1 MLSCWANNPPL
12 FFLLFLRRLRLLYS
26 FFLYV
31 RVYHL
36 LTSWPRPIAHCAMA
50 ARQPGGQQ
58 TPGATRL
65 KAKNTNVPLIFPARS
80 ERFVLAFGFL
90 AGARGKGGGLST
102 SSSSPLLRCHV
113 GKRGHVTGPL
123 PLASRIPHG
132 DRSPRCWTVGWVT
145 WLSTGPESDRTL
157 HLHLEHGAKAKGEK
171 KRKEKKRTAR

>member
-1 MLSCWANNPPL
+1 MFACII
-12 FFLLFLRRLRLLYS
+12 YS
-26 FFLYV
+26 VLGLV
-31 RVYHL
+31 RSR
-36 LTSWPRPIAHCAMA
+36 TARWQR
-50 ARQPGGQQ
+50 RQPGGQQ